1 MRTLSADHAAR
12 LAAGHF
18 AVRVRVKD
26 STGTF
31 RDLNTVAGFNA
42 VKSVRW
48 GEDVDSPG
56 MTADVELFRN
66 NDAISF
72 SPLHDT
78 SPLNRETP
86 FDASTAVAALID
98 LNREL
103 RIEWALELDAL
114 VTPTWNLAFAGLIE
128 HFSLGSGETMAI
140 GARSQ
145 YAELQDRLF
154 EEEFVFAIAAGL
166 EAGPFRVWQPN
177 TVYALNDRILPTNTK
192 ANSKHYR
199 TTTAGTSG
207 ATEPTWPG
215 AGTVAS
221 GTAVFTY
228 IGATSATAGYSV
240 QNVLTQMAQAI
251 VPAGAAVFGDL
262 GTTFTTYTPVSPGW
276 NINVFQV
283 KRENVW
289 NALTALAQ
297 QIGWDFRWKW
307 SNADAAFRPTLY
319 DPNRAKVTPDRVFT
333 LAEVRGYS
341 DVALDIANIRNVV
354 RVVYSDSA
362 DLDPQNRAK
371 RKSATAV
378 DTTSATRFGRRYME
392 VAEGSSSSI
401 DSPGEATTMAN
412 AMLSDLASPVAD
424 VGVELRFFPWVELT
438 DLLGLPADG
447 RRFTSQ
453 QNLAVTS
460 YSHEWREGGKPST
473 TVQVRGKP
481 ATGWYRWAR
490 ISGPAN
496 PDDVHRLNERG
507 NAGSFVM
514 TATGTLRGQ
523 TIQVQESPIIM
534 ALPHEVELHVSA
546 TSSFTPSASTLK
558 AAGRQQQAVLQG
570 LKPGRT
576 YYAKGV
582 IQSWNDQRLVR
593 SEPSEETSF
602 VAGYVEPVDLN
613 PETVVG
619 PMPPNGSFEGWFE
632 GDTVPPD
639 HWEPDTGT
647 WADWARAT
655 TAGDGAYSI
664 EARNT
669 GSAVRAELR
678 SLWFPCGAGRAYV
691 LDALLQRVVSDG
703 DVRLTIEWGDSAKAS
718 LGTAT
723 LVTPTTGMTNFT
735 RCRQLVAESPGGT
748 RYARVKVGRDT
759 SGTYQFR
766 ADAVSMRLLGEAL
779 VPVTY
784 TDGNWA
790 DYGGGYA
797 GMAYWRDAIGIIH
810 VRGFATTL
818 VGRAAGAV
826 IFTLP
831 AGFRPAAFEPFPAV
845 RVEVGVDSYFLRV
858 DVGSDGTVTCQH
870 ALNADDIVSISGILI
885 DPR

>member
-56 MTADVELFRN
+56 MTADIELRRN

-78 SPLNRETP
+78 SPLNRQTP
-86 FDASTAVAALID
+86 FDATTAVAALID
-98 LNREL
+98 LNREV
-103 RIEWALELDAL
+103 RIEWALEADAL

-128 HFSLGSGETMAI
+128 HFSLGSGETMDI
-140 GARSQ
+140 GARGQ

-154 EEEFVFAIAAGL
+154 EEEFMFNIAAGL

-177 TVYALNDRILPTNTK
+177 TVYALNDRVLPTNAK
-192 ANSKHYR
+192 ANTKHYR

-207 ATEPTWPG
+207 ATEPSWPG

-228 IGATSATAGYSV
+228 IGATSELAGYAV
-240 QNVLTQMAQAI
+240 QNTLTQMAQAI
-251 VPAGAAVFGDL
+251 IPAGAAVFGDL

-289 NALTALAQ
+289 NAMTALAQ

-319 DPNRAKVTPDRVFT
+319 DPDRAKVTPDYVFT
-333 LAEVRGYS
+333 EVRGYS

-354 RVVYSDSA
+354 RVVYSDTG
-362 DLDPQNRAK
+362 DLDPQRVGK
-371 RKSATAV
+371 RKSVTAV
-378 DTTSATRFGRRYME
+378 DTTSVTRFGRRYME
-392 VAEGSSSSI
+392 VAEAGSSSI

-460 YSHEWREGGKPST
+460 YSHEWGEGGRCST

-523 TIQVQESPIIM
+523 TLQVSESPIIM

-546 TSSFTPSASTLK
+546 SSSFTPSASTLK
-558 AAGRQQQAVLQG
+558 AAGRQQQAVVQG

-647 WADWARAT
+647 WGDWARAT
-655 TAGDGAYSI
+655 TAGDGAYSL

-678 SLWFPCGAGRAYV
+678 SLWFPCGAGKAYV

-723 LVTPTTGMTNFT
+723 LITPTTGMTNFT

-766 ADAVSMRLLGEAL
+766 ADAISMRLLGEAL

-784 TDGNWA
+784 SDANWV
-790 DYGGGYA
+790 DWGGAFTGV
-797 GMAYWRDAIGIIH
+797 AYWRDSIGLIH
-810 VRGFATTL
+810 VRGLAKTL
-818 VGRAAGAV
+818 VVRAASSV

-831 AGFRPAAFEPFPAV
+831 EGFRPAAEELFPGNISSAFAQV
-845 RVEVGVDSYFLRV
+845 HVNAAGQVFPGPACAANDYV
-858 DVGSDGTVTCQH
+858 
-870 ALNADDIVSISGILI
+870 ALSGII
-885 DPR
+885 FDPR